1 MKRAA
6 LFSVLTGFRFG
17 DIEKLV
23 WGELEHIENNG
34 YFIKF
39 KQEKTEGVEMMP
51 ISEQAFSLLGER
63 KQPTDKVFDGLK
75 YSAYEN
81 KQLYQWIAAAGITKG
96 ITFHCFRHTFATL
109 QLSMETDICLPPFCG
124 PRVGW

>member
-17 DIEKLV
+17 DVEKLV

-81 KQLYQWIAAAGITKG
+81 KQLYQWICSSRDNQGYYFPLFQAYVCHLT
-96 ITFHCFRHTFATL
+96 T
-109 QLSMETDICLPPFCG
+109 
-124 PRVGW
+124 